1 MNYFYFF
8 LKMRQKIHISVRKY
22 TQIIKKTRTPLC
34 ISFFYTIFAP
44 NMKEKYNI
52 REVFAP
58 KIVATMRAYTR
69 AQFGQDTLAG
79 IIVGIVAIPLAI
91 AFGISSGVGPT
102 EGLVTAII
110 AGLLISVFG
119 GSKVQI
125 GGPTGAF
132 IVIIY
137 GIIQQFGL
145 AGLMIATV
153 MAGILLII
161 MGLARLGSVI
171 KFVPYPVIV
180 GFTAGIALTIFS
192 TQMNDFFGLGL
203 SNVPANFVDKWIF
216 YAQHFHV
223 NGWALGIG
231 LFSLLICIFMPKIT
245 KRVPGSL
252 AAIIFATLAVWLLK
266 RYAPESWGAAGVQTI
281 GDLYA
286 LPHGIPAPHLP
297 SLELAEG
304 QSYFGMIRELFP
316 AAFTIAML
324 GAIESLLSAMVADG
338 VIGDRHNSNTE
349 LIAQGIANV
358 VVPFFGGIPAT
369 GAIARTMTN
378 INNGGRTPIAGVVH
392 AIVLLLVLLFLG
404 QLVGMIPMSCLA
416 AVLIMVAYSMSG
428 WKTIVGLIKHP
439 NRDLWV
445 LLITFFLTVIFDLT
459 VAIEVGLVL
468 AMVLFL
474 MRTNEQTHI
483 RTLHDEIDP
492 NEDTESNLNL
502 EHLTIPEGVEVYEID
517 GPYFFGIANR
527 FDEVMTH
534 VSGEKY
540 PVRIIRM
547 RKVPFVDSTAMHNLS
562 MLIQRSHN
570 EGITIILSGVNDHV
584 HKQLLIGGIEQ
595 QMDPHNICANIHF
608 ALRRAGDILE
618 KSERMKK

>member
-1 MNYFYFF
+1 MHY
-8 LKMRQKIHISVRKY
+8 S
-22 TQIIKKTRTPLC
+22 IKDVFSPKLFDALRT
-34 ISFFYTIFAP
+34 
-44 NMKEKYNI
+44 
-52 REVFAP
+52 
-58 KIVATMRAYTR
+58 YTR
-69 AQFGQDTLAG
+69 AQFAQDALAG

-110 AGLLISVFG
+110 AGLLISLFG

-137 GIIQQFGL
+137 GIIQQYGL
-145 AGLMIATV
+145 SGLMIATV
-153 MAGILLII
+153 MAGILLIL
-161 MGLARLGSVI
+161 MGIAHLGSVI

-180 GFTAGIALTIFS
+180 GFTAGIAVTIFS

-203 SNVPANFVDKWIF
+203 TDVPANFVDKWIF
-216 YAQHFHV
+216 YAQHFDI
-223 NGWALGIG
+223 NWWALAVGAI
-231 LFSLLICIFMPKIT
+231 SLAICIVVPKIT
-245 KRVPGSL
+245 KRIPGSL
-252 AAIIFATLAVWLLK
+252 AAIILATAGVWALK
-266 RYAPESWGAAGVQTI
+266 EYAPAEWGVTSLQTI
-281 GDLYA
+281 SDLYE
-286 LPHGIPAPHLP
+286 LPHGIPAPHMP

-304 QSYFGMIRELFP
+304 ESIFTLIQKLFP
-316 AAFTIAML
+316 SAFTIAML

-338 VIGDRHNSNTE
+338 VIGDKHNSNTE
-349 LIAQGIANV
+349 LIAQGVANV

-378 INNGGRTPIAGVVH
+378 INNGGRTPIAGVIH
-392 AIVLLLVLLFLG
+392 AAVLLLVLLFLG
-404 QLVGMIPMSCLA
+404 QLVGLIPMACLA

-428 WKTIVGLIKHP
+428 WKTIAGLIKHP
-439 NRDLWV
+439 NRDLYV

-459 VAIEVGLVL
+459 VAIEVGILL
-468 AMVLFL
+468 ALVLFL
-474 MRTNEQTHI
+474 MRTNEATHI
-483 RTLHDEIDP
+483 RTFHNEIDP
-492 NEDTESNLNL
+492 NEDTEVQYNL

-517 GPYFFGIANR
+517 GPYFFGIANK
-527 FDEVMTH
+527 FDDIMTH
-534 VSGEKY
+534 VPSEKY

-562 MLIQRSHN
+562 MLIQRSHK

-608 ALRRAGDILE
+608 ALRRAEDLL
-618 KSERMKK
+618 KRKN

>member
-1 MNYFYFF
+1 MNMQY
-8 LKMRQKIHISVRKY
+8 S
-22 TQIIKKTRTPLC
+22 IKDVFSPKLFSTLRTY
-34 ISFFYTIFAP
+34 SW
-44 NMKEKYNI
+44 
-52 REVFAP
+52 
-58 KIVATMRAYTR
+58 
-69 AQFGQDTLAG
+69 AQLGQDSLAG
-79 IIVGIVAIPLAI
+79 VIVGIVAIPLAI

-137 GIIQQFGL
+137 GIIQQYGL
-145 AGLMIATV
+145 SGLMIATV
-153 MAGILLII
+153 MAGILLIA
-161 MGLARLGSVI
+161 MGFARLGSVI

-180 GFTAGIALTIFS
+180 GFTAGIAVTIFS

-203 SNVPANFVDKWIF
+203 SDVPANFVDKWVYYF
-216 YAQHFHV
+216 HHFNV
-223 NGWALGIG
+223 NWWALGVG

-245 KRVPGSL
+245 KRIPGSL
-252 AAIIFATLAVWLLK
+252 AAIILATLAVWLLK
-266 RYAPESWGAAGVQTI
+266 MYAPASWGVASLQTI

-286 LPHGIPAPHLP
+286 LPQGIPAPHLP
-297 SLELAEG
+297 VLELAEG
-304 QSYFGMIRELFP
+304 ESLFTLIQKLFP

-338 VIGDRHNSNTE
+338 VIGDKHNSNTE
-349 LIAQGIANV
+349 LIAQGVANI

-378 INNGGRTPIAGVVH
+378 INNGGRTPVAGIIH
-392 AIVLLLVLLFLG
+392 AVVLLLVLLFLG
-404 QLVGMIPMSCLA
+404 KLVGLIPMSCLA

-428 WKTIVGLIKHP
+428 WKTIVGLFKHR
-439 NRDLWV
+439 NRDFWV

-459 VAIEVGLVL
+459 VAIEVGLLL

-483 RTLHDEIDP
+483 RTLHNEIDP

-502 EHLTIPEGVEVYEID
+502 EHLIIPDGVEVYEID

-527 FDEVMTH
+527 FDDVMTH
-534 VSGEKY
+534 VSGETY

-562 MLIQRSHN
+562 MLIQRSHK

-584 HKQLLIGGIEQ
+584 HKQLMQGGIEQ

-608 ALRRAGDILE
+608 ALRRAEDILE
-618 KSERMKK
+618 LRIKN

>member
-1 MNYFYFF
+1 MQY
-8 LKMRQKIHISVRKY
+8 S
-22 TQIIKKTRTPLC
+22 IK
-34 ISFFYTIFAP
+34 
-44 NMKEKYNI
+44 
-52 REVFAP
+52 EVFSP
-58 KIVATMRAYTR
+58 KLLSTLRTYTR
-69 AQFGQDTLAG
+69 AQFAQDALAG

-137 GIIQQFGL
+137 GIIQQYGL
-145 AGLMIATV
+145 SGLMIATV
-153 MAGILLII
+153 MAGILLIL
-161 MGLARLGSVI
+161 MGFSHLGSVI

-180 GFTAGIALTIFS
+180 GFTAGIAVTIFS

-203 SNVPANFVDKWIF
+203 TDVPANFIDKWIF
-216 YAQHFHV
+216 YAQHFQV
-223 NGWALGIG
+223 NWWAVAIG
-231 LFSLLICIFMPKIT
+231 FFSLTVCIFMPKLT
-245 KRVPGSL
+245 KRIPGSL
-252 AAIIFATLAVWLLK
+252 AAIILATAGVWALK
-266 RYAPESWGAAGVQTI
+266 EFAPESWGIAGLQTI
-281 GDLYA
+281 SDLYE
-286 LPHGIPAPHLP
+286 LPHGIPAPHVP

-304 QSYFGMIRELFP
+304 ESFFTLIQKLFP
-316 AAFTIAML
+316 SAFTIAML

-338 VIGDRHNSNTE
+338 VIGDKHNSNTE
-349 LIAQGIANV
+349 LIAQGVANV

-378 INNGGRTPIAGVVH
+378 INNGGRTPIAGVIH
-392 AIVLLLVLLFLG
+392 AAVLLLVLLFLG
-404 QLVGMIPMSCLA
+404 QLVGMIPMACLA

-428 WKTIVGLIKHP
+428 WKTIVGSFKHR
-439 NRDLWV
+439 NRDFWV
-445 LLITFFLTVIFDLT
+445 LMITFFLTVIFDLT
-459 VAIEVGLVL
+459 VAIEVGILL
-468 AMVLFL
+468 ALVLFL
-474 MRTNEQTHI
+474 MRTNEATHI
-483 RTLHDEIDP
+483 RTFHNEIDP
-492 NEDTESNLNL
+492 NEDTEVQYNL

-517 GPYFFGIANR
+517 GPYFFGIANK
-527 FDEVMTH
+527 FDDIMTH
-534 VSGEKY
+534 VSSEKY
-540 PVRIIRM
+540 PIRIIRM

-562 MLIQRSHN
+562 MLIQRSHK

-608 ALRRAGDILE
+608 ALRRAEDII
-618 KSERMKK
+618 RMRG

>member
-1 MNYFYFF
+1 MAYH
-8 LKMRQKIHISVRKY
+8 LK
-22 TQIIKKTRTPLC
+22 
-34 ISFFYTIFAP
+34 
-44 NMKEKYNI
+44 
-52 REVFAP
+52 EVFAP
-58 KIVATMRAYTR
+58 KLLHTLRHYSR
-69 AQFGQDTLAG
+69 AQWGQDVLAG

-110 AGLLISVFG
+110 AGLLIAVLG

-137 GIIQQFGL
+137 GIIQQYGL
-145 AGLMIATV
+145 TGLMIATV
-153 MAGILLII
+153 MAGILLIV
-161 MGLARLGSVI
+161 MGLARFGSVI

-180 GFTAGIALTIFS
+180 GFTAGIAVTIFS

-216 YAQHFHV
+216 YAQHFTM
-223 NGWALGIG
+223 NGWALAIG
-231 LFSLLICIFMPKIT
+231 LFSLVVCIFMPRIT

-252 AAIIFATLAVWLLK
+252 AAIVLATLVVWLLK
-266 RYAPESWGAAGVQTI
+266 EYAPESWGVAGLQTI
-281 GDLYA
+281 SDLYE
-286 LPHGIPAPHLP
+286 LPHGLPAPHMP
-297 SLELAEG
+297 SLQLAEG
-304 QSYFGMIRELFP
+304 ETFFTLIQKLFP
-316 AAFTIAML
+316 SAFTIAML

-338 VIGDRHNSNTE
+338 VIGDKHNSNTE
-349 LIAQGIANV
+349 LIAQGVANV

-378 INNGGRTPIAGVVH
+378 INNGGRSPIAGIVH
-392 AIVLLLVLLFLG
+392 AVVLLLVLLFLG
-404 QLVGMIPMSCLA
+404 QLVGMIPMACLA

-428 WKTIVGLIKHP
+428 WKTIVGTFKHR

-445 LLITFFLTVIFDLT
+445 LLTTFFLTVLFDLT
-459 VAIEVGLVL
+459 VAIEVGLLL

-483 RTLHDEIDP
+483 RTLHHEIDP
-492 NEDTESNLNL
+492 NEDTDIQLNL
-502 EHLTIPEGVEVYEID
+502 EHLTIPDRVEVYEID

-527 FDEVMTH
+527 FDDIMTH
-534 VSGEKY
+534 VSGENY
-540 PVRIIRM
+540 PIRIIRM

-562 MLIQRSHN
+562 MLIERSHK
-570 EGITIILSGVNDHV
+570 EGITIILSGVKTHV
-584 HKQLLIGGIEQ
+584 LHQLQTGGIEQ
-595 QMDPHNICANIHF
+595 QMNPKNICPDIHAALKRANE
-608 ALRRAGDILE
+608 LLTDI
-618 KSERMKK
+618 S

>member
-1 MNYFYFF
+1 MQY
-8 LKMRQKIHISVRKY
+8 S
-22 TQIIKKTRTPLC
+22 IKD
-34 ISFFYTIFAP
+34 
-44 NMKEKYNI
+44 
-52 REVFAP
+52 VFSP
-58 KIVATMRAYTR
+58 KLFSTLRGYSR
-69 AQFGQDTLAG
+69 AQFGQDALAG

-110 AGLLISVFG
+110 AGLVISVLG

-137 GIIQQFGL
+137 GIIQEFGL
-145 AGLMIATV
+145 SGLAIATI
-153 MAGILLII
+153 MAGILLVV
-161 MGLARLGSVI
+161 MGLAHLGNVI

-192 TQMNDFFGLGL
+192 TQMNDFFGMGL
-203 SNVPANFVDKWIF
+203 TNVPANFVDKWIF
-216 YAQHFHV
+216 YAQHFQV
-223 NGWALGIG
+223 NWWAFGIG
-231 LFSLLICIFMPKIT
+231 IFSLLLCIFMPKLT
-245 KRVPGSL
+245 KRIPGSL
-252 AAIIFATLAVWLLK
+252 AAIVFATFAVWLLK
-266 RYAPESWGAAGVQTI
+266 TYAPDSWGVASMQTI
-281 GDLYA
+281 SDLYA

-297 SLELAEG
+297 SMELAEG
-304 QSYFGMIRELFP
+304 ESFFTLIHKLFP

-324 GAIESLLSAMVADG
+324 GAIESLLSAIVADG
-338 VIGDRHNSNTE
+338 VIGDKHNSNTE
-349 LIAQGIANV
+349 LIAQGAANII
-358 VVPFFGGIPAT
+358 VPFFGGIPAT

-378 INNGGRTPIAGVVH
+378 INNGGRTPVAGIVH
-392 AIVLLLVLLFLG
+392 AVVLLLVLLFMG

-428 WKTIVGLIKHP
+428 WKTIVGLFKHRT
-439 NRDLWV
+439 RDFWV
-445 LLITFFLTVIFDLT
+445 LVITFLLTVIFDLT
-459 VAIEVGLVL
+459 VAIEVGLLL

-483 RTLHDEIDP
+483 RTLHHEIDP
-492 NEDTESNLNL
+492 NEDSESHLNL

-527 FDEVMTH
+527 FDEIMLH
-534 VSGEKY
+534 VSGKEY
-540 PVRIIRM
+540 PIRIIRM

-562 MLIQRSHN
+562 MLIQRSHK

-584 HKQLLIGGIEQ
+584 HKQLMQGGIEQ
-595 QMDPHNICANIHF
+595 QMDPHNICADIHF
-608 ALRRAGDILE
+608 ALRRAEDILA
-618 KSERMKK
+618 MKNEE